1 MLLVQCV
8 CEKCE
13 QVLSYHVA
21 SNEEVT
27 LIISC
32 KAVQVT
38 SIRKSI
44 IIINFSVWPNS
55 TEKSFLKRLIYGVVG
70 KTQLEIF
77 YLFLQPGVPT
87 KIEGDKTMLRIY
99 DFDYA
104 SSPPPEF
111 LKCST
116 SKNHKRYIVPG
127 ILDTKGSHD
136 FGAFCPILSPMR
148 KHLPT

>member
-116 SKNHKRYIVPG
+116 SKNHKR
-127 ILDTKGSHD
+127 
-136 FGAFCPILSPMR
+136 
-148 KHLPT
+148 